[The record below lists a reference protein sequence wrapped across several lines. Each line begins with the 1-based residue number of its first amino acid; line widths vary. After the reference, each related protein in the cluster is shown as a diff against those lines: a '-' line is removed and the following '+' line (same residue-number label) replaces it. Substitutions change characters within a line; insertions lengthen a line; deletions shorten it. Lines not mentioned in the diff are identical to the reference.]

1 MPRVTLSDRF
11 VKTLKATRCRT
22 DYYDATAPG
31 LVLRVAESGRK
42 SWCVVYRVCRLK
54 RRMTLGTYPA
64 VTLAAARKKAREA
77 RAQVQLDT
85 TDPAAERI
93 DARRGETVADLCTEY
108 LERHA
113 KRHKRSWKED
123 ERIINAEVLPRWRQ
137 RLIKQ
142 LTRSDVRDLIEEIAD
157 RAPIMANRVLA
168 LVRKMLNFAV
178 EREQLDANPAI
189 LLKKPGIERSRDRVL
204 TEDEIRAV
212 WGTFDEELSPT
223 MAAAFK
229 VRLLTGQ
236 RGGEVLGMQWT
247 NIDLDAE
254 SWEIPG
260 TLTKNGEVH
269 RVPLVSA
276 TVAILREQRA
286 RVSNDVAWVFANEFG
301 TGSVHHR
308 AKKVAAQLSRALD
321 FTFRG
326 HDLRRTCATGMAE
339 AGVPVDSIAK
349 VLNHVDRGARA
360 TRVYDRYS
368 YDREKRAALDAWARR
383 LKCDPSVEAG
393 RHNRCTVLA
402 RLSVTDSLT
411 LLRAVSGQGITPA
424 RGRSPPPAPGTAA
437 PG

>member
-11 VKTLKATRCRT
+11 VKTLKATGCRT

-42 SWCVVYRVCRLK
+42 SWCVVYRVSRRK

-85 TDPAAERI
+85 TDPAADRI
-93 DARRGETVADLCTEY
+93 NARRGETVSDVCTDY

-113 KRHKRSWKED
+113 KRYKRSWKED
-123 ERIINAEVLPRWRQ
+123 ERIINAEVLPRWRH

-142 LTRSDVRDLIEEIAD
+142 LTRSDVRDMVEEIAD

-178 EREQLDANPAI
+178 EREWLDANPAT
-189 LLKKPGIERSRDRVL
+189 LLKKPGVERSRDRVL
-204 TEDEIRAV
+204 TEDEIHAT
-212 WGTFDEELSPT
+212 WGALDEELSPT

-247 NIDLDAE
+247 QLDADGE
-254 SWEIPG
+254 WWEIPG

-269 RVPLVSA
+269 RVPLTAA
-276 TVAILREQRA
+276 TIAILREQRS
-286 RVSNDVAWVFANEFG
+286 RVSDGVQWVFANELG

-308 AKKVAAQLSRALD
+308 AKKVAAQLSKTLD

-360 TRVYDRYS
+360 TRIYDRYS
-368 YDREKRAALDAWARR
+368 YDAEKRAALEAWARR
-383 LKCDPSVEAG
+383 LDAILQRKRADA
-393 RHNRCTVLA
+393 TVVPF
-402 RLSVTDSLT
+402 S
-411 LLRAVSGQGITPA
+411 
-424 RGRSPPPAPGTAA
+424 RG
-437 PG
+437 

>member
-22 DYYDATAPG
+22 DYYDANAPG

-42 SWCVVYRVCRLK
+42 SWCVVYRVGGRK

-64 VTLAAARKKAREA
+64 VTLAAARKRAREA
-77 RAQVQLDT
+77 RAHLQLDT
-85 TDPAAERI
+85 TDPAAVRR
-93 DARRGETVADLCTEY
+93 DARRGETVADVCTEY
-108 LERHA
+108 LDRHA

-123 ERIINAEVLPRWRQ
+123 ARIINAEVLPRWQHR
-137 RLIKQ
+137 RVKQ
-142 LTRSDVRDLIEEIAD
+142 ITRRDVRDAIEDIAD

-178 EREQLDANPAI
+178 EREWLDANPAT
-189 LLKKPGIERSRDRVL
+189 LLKKPGVERSRDRVL
-204 TEDEIRAV
+204 TEDEIRAT
-212 WGTFDEELSPT
+212 WGAFDQTLSPT

-236 RGGEVLGMQWT
+236 RGGEVLGMRWT
-247 NIDLDAE
+247 HLDLDAG

-260 TLTKNGEVH
+260 TLTKNGEAH
-269 RVPLVSA
+269 RVPLVAA
-276 TVAILREQRA
+276 TLTLLRDQRA
-286 RVSNDVAWVFANEFG
+286 RVSDDVPWVFANELG

-308 AKKVAAQLSRALD
+308 ARKVAAQLSRALD

-339 AGVPVDSIAK
+339 AGVPVESIAK

-368 YDREKRAALDAWARR
+368 YDREKRTALDAWTRR
-383 LKCDPSVEAG
+383 LDQILHRKRTDV
-393 RHNRCTVLA
+393 TVVPF
-402 RLSVTDSLT
+402 S
-411 LLRAVSGQGITPA
+411 
-424 RGRSPPPAPGTAA
+424 RG
-437 PG
+437 

>member
-11 VKTLKATRCRT
+11 VKTLKATGCRT

-42 SWCVVYRVCRLK
+42 SWCVVYRVSRRK

-77 RAQVQLDT
+77 RALVQLDT
-85 TDPAAERI
+85 TDPAAERK
-93 DARRGETVADLCTEY
+93 DLRQGETVADICAEY

-123 ERIINAEVLPRWRQ
+123 ERIINAEVLPRWRH

-142 LTRSDVRDLIEEIAD
+142 LTRSDVRDAVEEIAE
-157 RAPIMANRVLA
+157 RAPIMANRALA

-178 EREQLDANPAI
+178 EREWLDANPAT
-189 LLKKPGIERSRDRVL
+189 LLKKPGVEKSRDRVL
-204 TEDEIRAV
+204 TEDEIRAT
-212 WGTFDEELSPT
+212 WGALDEELAPT

-247 NIDLDAE
+247 HVDFEAGW
-254 SWEIPG
+254 WEIPG
-260 TLTKNGEVH
+260 TLTKNGEAH
-269 RVPLVSA
+269 RVPLVAA
-276 TVAILREQRA
+276 TLAILHEQRA
-286 RVSNDVAWVFANEFG
+286 RVSNDVPWVFANELG

-368 YDREKRAALDAWARR
+368 YDSEKRAALDAWARR
-383 LKCDPSVEAG
+383 LDATLQRKRTDA
-393 RHNRCTVLA
+393 TVVPF
-402 RLSVTDSLT
+402 S
-411 LLRAVSGQGITPA
+411 
-424 RGRSPPPAPGTAA
+424 RG
-437 PG
+437 

>member
-11 VKTLKATRCRT
+11 VKTLKATGCRT

-42 SWCVVYRVCRLK
+42 SWCVVYRVSRRK

-85 TDPAAERI
+85 TDPAADRI
-93 DARRGETVADLCTEY
+93 NARRGETVSDVCTDY

-113 KRHKRSWKED
+113 KRYKRSWKED
-123 ERIINAEVLPRWRQ
+123 ERIINAEVLPRWRH

-142 LTRSDVRDLIEEIAD
+142 LTRSEVRDMVEEIAD

-168 LVRKMLNFAV
+168 LVRKMLNFAA
-178 EREQLDANPAI
+178 EREWLDANPAT
-189 LLKKPGIERSRDRVL
+189 LLKKPGVERSRDRVL
-204 TEDEIRAV
+204 TEDEIRAT
-212 WGTFDEELSPT
+212 WGALDEELSPT

-229 VRLLTGQ
+229 ARLLTGQ
-236 RGGEVLGMQWT
+236 RGGEVLGMQWRH
-247 NIDLDAE
+247 LDADGAW
-254 SWEIPG
+254 WEIPG

-269 RVPLVSA
+269 RVPLTAA
-276 TVAILREQRA
+276 TVAILREQRS
-286 RVSNDVAWVFANEFG
+286 RVSDGVRWVFANELG

-308 AKKVAAQLSRALD
+308 AKKVAAQLSKTLD

-360 TRVYDRYS
+360 TRIYDRYS
-368 YDREKRAALDAWARR
+368 YDAEKRAALDAWARR
-383 LKCDPSVEAG
+383 LDAILQRKRADA
-393 RHNRCTVLA
+393 TVVPF
-402 RLSVTDSLT
+402 S
-411 LLRAVSGQGITPA
+411 
-424 RGRSPPPAPGTAA
+424 RG
-437 PG
+437 

>member
-1 MPRVTLSDRF
+1 
-11 VKTLKATRCRT
+11 
-22 DYYDATAPG
+22 
-31 LVLRVAESGRK
+31 
-42 SWCVVYRVCRLK
+42 
-54 RRMTLGTYPA
+54 MTLGTYPA
-64 VTLAAARKKAREA
+64 VTLAAARNKAREA

-93 DARRGETVADLCTEY
+93 DARRGETVADVCAEY

-123 ERIINAEVLPRWRQ
+123 QRIINTEVLPRWQ
-137 RLIKQ
+137 HRLIKQ
-142 LTRSDVRDLIEEIAD
+142 LTRSDVRDAVEDIAD

-168 LVRKMLNFAV
+168 LIRKMLNFAV
-178 EREQLDANPAI
+178 EREWLDANPAT

-204 TEDEIRAV
+204 TEDEIRTT
-212 WGTFDEELSPT
+212 WTILDEVLSPT

-247 NIDLDAE
+247 HLDLDAG

-269 RVPLVSA
+269 RVPLVAA
-276 TVAILREQRA
+276 TVAILREQRT
-286 RVSNDVAWVFANEFG
+286 RVSDDVPWVFANEFG

-308 AKKVAAQLSRALD
+308 AKKVAAELSRALD

-339 AGVPVDSIAK
+339 AGVPVESIAR

-360 TRVYDRYS
+360 TRIYDRYS
-368 YDREKRAALDAWARR
+368 YDSEKRTALEAWARR
-383 LKCDPSVEAG
+383 LDAILQRKRADA
-393 RHNRCTVLA
+393 TVVPF
-402 RLSVTDSLT
+402 S
-411 LLRAVSGQGITPA
+411 
-424 RGRSPPPAPGTAA
+424 RG
-437 PG
+437 